1 MITRVLVANRGEIAV
16 RVIRACRELGLD
28 TVAVYSDADAGSR
41 HTLAAHRAV
50 RIGPAPSTE
59 SYLSASAIL
68 AAAAATGTDAV
79 HPGYG
84 FLSENADFADAC
96 AAAGLTFIGP
106 PGDVIR
112 RLGSK
117 IAARALAT
125 SVGVATVP
133 GETPADQSTDAIVAA
148 AMRVGLPVAVAVF
161 VLDQLSK
168 WWVLGPLDVA
178 RAPRLRVL
186 PFLDVV
192 LVWNPGIS
200 FGMLQSGSSFAP
212 WLLTGFAVVV
222 VIALL
227 IWMRRAQSRLLG
239 VALGLAVGGALGNVV
254 DRLRFGRVVDFLFVH
269 LGSFDWW
276 PVFNIA
282 DAAIVV
288 GFIFIVLD
296 GLFARQRQA
305 I

>member
-1 MITRVLVANRGEIAV
+1 MV
-16 RVIRACRELGLD
+16 
-28 TVAVYSDADAGSR
+28 
-41 HTLAAHRAV
+41 
-50 RIGPAPSTE
+50 
-59 SYLSASAIL
+59 
-68 AAAAATGTDAV
+68 
-79 HPGYG
+79 
-84 FLSENADFADAC
+84 
-96 AAAGLTFIGP
+96 
-106 PGDVIR
+106 
-112 RLGSK
+112 
-117 IAARALAT
+117 
-125 SVGVATVP
+125 
-133 GETPADQSTDAIVAA
+133 
-148 AMRVGLPVAVAVF
+148 RVGLPVAVAVF

-178 RAPRLRVL
+178 RVPRLRVL

-212 WLLTGFAVVV
+212 WLLTGFAVIV